1 MTNMPNGKLRRYMVY
16 LKNEK
21 FFPKDAHYLLSEA
34 RRLLPGSE
42 IIIRDVRV
50 SGDHLEY
57 DISLGKS
64 ENVEKIEDKLSNI
77 GKLIELY
84 NVVEREFV
92 KIDAIQMA
100 KKFFNSEKYWNAHEV
115 LEGVWKKTAGEEKKL
130 LNGLI
135 LIAAALVH
143 YQKGETT
150 ICFGIMH
157 RALEKIANA
166 KGVYFGIDIDS
177 VRREINDILVSG
189 RVRIFTI

>member
-1 MTNMPNGKLRRYMVY
+1 MPNGKLRRYMVY

-77 GKLIELY
+77 GKVIELY

-100 KKFFNSEKYWNAHEV
+100 KKFFNSEKYWNTHEV
-115 LEGVWKKTAGEEKKL
+115 VDGVWKKTAGEEKKL

-166 KGVYFGIDIDS
+166 KGVYFDIDIDS
-177 VRREINDILVSG
+177 IRREINDILVSG
-189 RVRIFTI
+189 KVRIFTI

>member
-1 MTNMPNGKLRRYMVY
+1 MVY

-34 RRLLPGSE
+34 RRLLLGSD

-50 SGDHLEY
+50 SRDHLEY

-84 NVVEREFV
+84 NVVEIEFV
-92 KIDAIQMA
+92 KIDAIQIA

-115 LEGVWKKTAGEEKKL
+115 LEGVWKKSAGEEKKL

-143 YQKGETT
+143 YQKDETS
-150 ICFGIMH
+150 ICLGIMQ

-166 KGVYFGIDIDS
+166 KGEYFDIDIDS
-177 VRREINDILVSG
+177 VRGKIKDILESG
-189 RVRIFTI
+189 KVRIFTI

>member
-1 MTNMPNGKLRRYMVY
+1 MLNGKLRRYMVY

-34 RRLLPGSE
+34 RRLLSGSD

-64 ENVEKIEDKLSNI
+64 ENVEKIEDNLSNI

-84 NVVEREFV
+84 NVVEIEFV

-115 LEGVWKKTAGEEKKL
+115 LEGVWKKSVGEEKKL

-143 YQKGETT
+143 YQKDETS
-150 ICFGIMH
+150 ICLGIMQ

-166 KGVYFGIDIDS
+166 KGVYFDIDIDS
-177 VRREINDILVSG
+177 VKGKIKDILESG
-189 RVRIFTI
+189 KVRIFTI